1 MLSQTDKQAKRK
13 WFLCSLGSGLHAAV
27 KRTEPQ
33 KLVTSSLSSLPN
45 SAPQGSLSELPA
57 GEPTALQS
65 LFLVLIS
72 ALTQADLP
80 ASRPL
85 HCKGLFP
92 LLPALTLVMLGI
104 SLPLVFALSSH
115 CEVCCCATVAPGL
128 ASALRSLGLP
138 HSSTVWEDPCY
149 ISMHGLQPLTL
160 LQS

>member
-1 MLSQTDKQAKRK
+1 MVSLQPWIWSARSCEENRASEAGDFFSLQFTE
-13 WFLCSLGSGLHAAV
+13 LCTSGQSLGAACR
-27 KRTEPQ
+27 RTNRPPEI
-33 KLVTSSLSSLPN
+33 
-45 SAPQGSLSELPA
+45 
-57 GEPTALQS
+57 S
-65 LFLVLIS
+65 LFLVLSS

-85 HCKGLFP
+85 HCKGLFQ

-115 CEVCCCATVAPGL
+115 CEVCCRATVAPGL

-160 LQS
+160 LRS